1 MQDCID
7 HGLVGNAG
15 GYGYIRIDGKAAVG
29 VHRYAYCFNRGI
41 SLDHIKGL
49 VIRHTCDNSRCINS
63 KHLVIGKQS
72 DNMADM
78 AERGRS
84 PSGVDH
90 WSSTLSTDQI
100 ESIKSEYV
108 YNSRSHG
115 STALAIKYGVCS
127 ATIRNIVKGV
137 THAKECVPFKI

>member
-7 HGLVGNAG
+7 HGMTGNAG
-15 GYGYIRIDGKAAVG
+15 GYAYIRYAGKAAVG
-29 VHRYAYCFNRGI
+29 VHRVAYCFNNNVPLESI
-41 SLDHIKGL
+41 SGL

-63 KHLVIGKQS
+63 KHLVIGNQS
-72 DNMADM
+72 DNMADK
-78 AERGRS
+78 AERGRA
-84 PSGVDH
+84 PKGVDH

>member
-15 GYGYIRIDGKAAVG
+15 GYGYMRIDGKAAVG

-41 SLDHIKGL
+41 SLAHIKGL
-49 VIRHTCDNSRCINS
+49 VVRHTCDNPRCINS
-63 KHLVIGKQS
+63 KHLIIGTQA
-72 DNMADM
+72 DNMGDM
-78 AERGRS
+78 AGRGRS
-84 PSGVDH
+84 PHGTNHVTCSLTVE
-90 WSSTLSTDQI
+90 QI
-100 ESIKSEYV
+100 ELIKSEYV

-127 ATIRNIVKGV
+127 TTIRNIVKGV